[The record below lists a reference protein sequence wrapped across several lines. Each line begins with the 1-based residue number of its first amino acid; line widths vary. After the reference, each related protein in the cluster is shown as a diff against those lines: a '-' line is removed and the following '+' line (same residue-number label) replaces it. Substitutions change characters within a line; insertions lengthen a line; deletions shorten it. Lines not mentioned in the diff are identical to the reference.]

1 MKSTCLTVC
10 TSFLI
15 LEMKNII
22 IILIILEIIFIICL
36 FLNDIYN
43 LKLSLGSILMV
54 ISLILVLKKIKNKK

>member
-22 IILIILEIIFIICL
+22 IILIILEIIFLICL

>member
-1 MKSTCLTVC
+1 
-10 TSFLI
+10 
-15 LEMKNII
+15 MKNII